1 LAGAGDVSHRNIC
14 SDYWWKLQFGM
25 LGKLTLSAG
34 FTTPFSVTDPDSNQL
49 AKTGAVTVQVVW
61 ASVGRD
67 CALESHDDAIA
78 STQPIDKAIKIVS
91 LITLTKWWDFD
102 VVCMGPPKGK
112 WENRS
117 GSE

>member
-1 LAGAGDVSHRNIC
+1 MG
-14 SDYWWKLQFGM
+14 W

-34 FTTPFSVTDPDSNQL
+34 FTTPFRVTDPDSNQL

-91 LITLTKWWDFD
+91 LITLTNWRDFD
-102 VVCMGPPKGK
+102 VVCMGRPPKGK
-112 WENRS
+112 WRKPVGYE
-117 GSE
+117 